1 MQYWHII
8 AFLKEYCTAMK
19 PVVKA
24 LTILHSDTN
33 THMGWILLVDF
44 QLQAKL

>member
-1 MQYWHII
+1 
-8 AFLKEYCTAMK
+8 MK

-44 QLQAKL
+44 QLQAKLKRLEASVRCASD